1 MVNIEIDSEKIKELY
16 ERIDDLIEENKR
28 LKATIKAYAKQV
40 NRLEESNKIMWRFID
55 LQQENSDLSKSLN
68 CQR

>member
-1 MVNIEIDSEKIKELY
+1 MVNIEVDSEKVKELY
-16 ERIDDLIEENKR
+16 ERIDDLKEENKR

-55 LQQENSDLSKSLN
+55 LQQDNSDLKSFILN
-68 CQR
+68 N

>member
-1 MVNIEIDSEKIKELY
+1 MVNIEVDSEKIKELY
-16 ERIDDLIEENKR
+16 ERIDDLKEENKR

-55 LQQENSDLSKSLN
+55 LQQDNSDLKSFILN
-68 CQR
+68 N

>member
-1 MVNIEIDSEKIKELY
+1 MVNIEIDSEKVKELY

-40 NRLEESNKIMWRFID
+40 NRLEKSNKIMWRFID
-55 LQQENSDLSKSLN
+55 LQQENSDLNK
-68 CQR
+68 

>member
-1 MVNIEIDSEKIKELY
+1 MVNIEVDSEKVKELY
-16 ERIDDLIEENKR
+16 ERIDDLKEENKR

-55 LQQENSDLSKSLN
+55 LQQDNSDLSKSLN
-68 CQR
+68 C

>member
-1 MVNIEIDSEKIKELY
+1 MVNIEVDSEKVKELY
-16 ERIDDLIEENKR
+16 ERIDDLKEENKR

-55 LQQENSDLSKSLN
+55 LQQENSDLSAD
-68 CQR
+68 RI

>member
-1 MVNIEIDSEKIKELY
+1 MVNIEVDSEKIKELY
-16 ERIDDLIEENKR
+16 ERIDDLKDENKR

>member
-1 MVNIEIDSEKIKELY
+1 MVNIEVDSEKVKELY
-16 ERIDDLIEENKR
+16 ERIDDLKEENKR

-55 LQQENSDLSKSLN
+55 LQQDNSDLSKSLN